1 MITGIHALHP
11 PGQPAA
17 VEMVPTIYSPR
28 SELLKHPYNLYRSGA
43 RFCSKDR
50 RITLLS
56 GAARMPI
63 KRSSEQPHFKA
74 NSHKDVKSKIKNQE
88 FDQKLV

>member
-1 MITGIHALHP
+1 VTNKVTNLH
-11 PGQPAA
+11 
-17 VEMVPTIYSPR
+17 
-28 SELLKHPYNLYRSGA
+28 RSGA
-43 RFCSKDR
+43 RFCSKGH

-74 NSHKDVKSKIKNQE
+74 NSHKDVKSKIKNQKSKIKN
-88 FDQKLV
+88 QKSKIKNQKSGI